1 MKLIREIED
10 DTITYFSGQKKILW
24 IKEILNESSV
34 DVFIGGELLSETTH
48 EFQDE
53 IMALA
58 SVGMDINIDLSDV
71 TYIAASY
78 MQALLKIQ
86 VSIDQNGK
94 GNMKLKNLPPPIQ
107 NNFDKTGI
115 TELLWIE

>member
-1 MKLIREIED
+1 MILIREIEG
-10 DTITYFSGQKKILW
+10 DTITYFSNQKKIFW
-24 IKEILNESSV
+24 IKETLNEDSV
-34 DVFIGGELLSETTH
+34 NVFIGGELLSETTH

-53 IMALA
+53 IMALV
-58 SVGMDINIDLSDV
+58 SVGMDIIIDLSDV

-86 VSIDQNGK
+86 ISIDQNGK
-94 GNMKLKNLPPPIQ
+94 GNMKLKNLPLPIQ
-107 NNFDKTGI
+107 SDFDKTGI